1 MAIQVGSQVRFLD
14 NSPEDIGEV
23 LNFWTSP
30 ITGQVLCAV
39 HFPRFPVPGGL
50 PGWTY
55 QDSSG
60 RIAGY
65 HALSALV
72 EVGD

>member
-1 MAIQVGSQVRFLD
+1 MAIQI
-14 NSPEDIGEV
+14 NSRVKFADGNPPDIGEV

-30 ITGQVLCAV
+30 ITGEVLCAV
-39 HFPRFPVPGGL
+39 HFARFPVPGGL

-60 RIAGY
+60 RVAGY
-65 HALSALV
+65 HALAALV